1 MGRYAQA
8 MPWTIACAQFAPAKA
23 DLAAN
28 LDRMASLA
36 RQASEEGADLVVFPE
51 TATSGYF
58 LEGGVLESALTYE
71 TLQDELTRR
80 LEGLPRPLDLCV
92 GFYEKD
98 RGTLYNSAAY
108 LGIAGASV
116 QTLHVYRKFFL
127 PTYGVFDEERFVSR
141 GRELGV
147 FDTRLGRMA
156 ILICEDVW
164 HSVLPALAAVA
175 GATTMLVP
183 AASPARGMQG
193 ERPENLERYERL
205 LRGIAEEH
213 GVFCANAMLCGFEGG
228 KGFVGGSMIV
238 DPQGRVLVRGPV
250 QEEYLLVA
258 PIDPEET
265 TLARAQAP
273 LLADLRSAWGDIA
286 RLVGATA

>member
-1 MGRYAQA
+1 MLAA
-8 MPWTIACAQFAPAKA
+8 MPWTIACAQFAPSKA
-23 DLAAN
+23 DVPAN
-28 LDRMASLA
+28 LDRIGELA

-58 LEGGVLESALTYE
+58 LEGGVLESALTAQQLGE
-71 TLQDELTRR
+71 EIGRR

-127 PTYGVFDEERFVSR
+127 PTYGVFDEERFVTR

-164 HSVLPALAAVA
+164 HSILPAMCAMA
-175 GATTMLVP
+175 GATTMLIP
-183 AASPARGMQG
+183 SASPARGMNG
-193 ERPENLERYERL
+193 DRPENLERYERL
-205 LRGIAEEH
+205 LRGVSEEH
-213 GVFCANAMLCGFEGG
+213 GVYCANAMLCGFEGG
-228 KGFVGGSMIV
+228 KGFVGGSLIM
-238 DPQGRVLVRGPV
+238 DPAGQALVRGPV

-258 PIDPEET
+258 QVDPDT
-265 TLARAQAP
+265 TTMARAQTP
-273 LLADLRSAWGDIA
+273 LLADLQSAWGDIA
-286 RLVGATA
+286 RLVQELA